1 MKDRKTRVVLVV
13 APSVMERHR
22 TLRAFG
28 LDPRRDGIRYVDK
41 AYGLRGWSRGT
52 AYLALHPENWS
63 TLEGIALDQALGAL
77 TRSGQLRIANEKDLI
92 QLKEGAAV

>member
-1 MKDRKTRVVLVV
+1 MKDCKTRVVLVV

-28 LDPRRDGIRYVDK
+28 LDPSRDGIRYVEK

-52 AYLALHPENWS
+52 PYLALHTENWS
-63 TLEGIALDQALGAL
+63 TIEGIALDQALGAL
-77 TRSGQLRIANEKDLI
+77 TRSGQLRIANEKDLA
-92 QLKEGAAV
+92 QLKESVSC